1 MRECTVVLKMAAS
14 LSESGDRDYIGADR
28 GALHLAEQGI
38 RMVLAIGDFDSV
50 SEEEMKRIREFSDEV
65 MALNP
70 IKDDSD
76 SEAAVDEAVRRGYEK
91 IYIAG
96 AFGGRIDHEIVN
108 LRLCFKY
115 PERVILTDPG
125 NRCIALKE
133 GTHVIKKEGYRYLS
147 VFAQKKCEISLKGFK
162 YPLDHR
168 VLDETSLYGLS
179 NEILEEEGII
189 EVHSGMILVIMSRD
203 KA

>member
-28 GALHLAEQGI
+28 GALHLAERGI

-65 MALNP
+65 MVLNP

>member
-1 MRECTVVLKMAAS
+1 
-14 LSESGDRDYIGADR
+14 
-28 GALHLAEQGI
+28 
-38 RMVLAIGDFDSV
+38 
-50 SEEEMKRIREFSDEV
+50 EEEMTLIRKFSDEV

-91 IYIAG
+91 ICIAG

-115 PERVILTDPG
+115 PERVILDERG
-125 NRCIALKE
+125 NYCIALKE
-133 GTHVIKKEGYRYLS
+133 GVHIIKKKGYRYLS
-147 VFAQKKCEISLKGFK
+147 VFAQKRCEITLKGFK